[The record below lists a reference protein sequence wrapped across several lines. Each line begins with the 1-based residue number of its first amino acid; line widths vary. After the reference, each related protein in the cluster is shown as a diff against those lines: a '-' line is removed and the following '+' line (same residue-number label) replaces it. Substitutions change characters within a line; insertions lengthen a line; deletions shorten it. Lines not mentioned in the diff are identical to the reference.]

1 MERNKWKSVY
11 PNFLY
16 TFNLQKYLQ
25 RYLFCE
31 ISERRIFRFMNHQIS
46 FIVEQSVKVLKV
58 ATLSYNFLV
67 SNDAFI
73 ISFFFF
79 IYKLLSIRFRK
90 TENKPFSSKKVKF
103 SDETFS
109 PLFIIFFKKK
119 KKNWKQVFHK
129 TSNENRMKKK
139 NFDREFW

>member
-1 MERNKWKSVY
+1 
-11 PNFLY
+11 
-16 TFNLQKYLQ
+16 
-25 RYLFCE
+25 
-31 ISERRIFRFMNHQIS
+31 MNHQIS

-73 ISFFFF
+73 YLFFFF
-79 IYKLLSIRFRK
+79 FLYKLLSIRFRK

-119 KKNWKQVFHK
+119 KKKNWKQVFHK
-129 TSNENRMKKK
+129 TSNENKMKKK
-139 NFDREFW
+139 NFDREF